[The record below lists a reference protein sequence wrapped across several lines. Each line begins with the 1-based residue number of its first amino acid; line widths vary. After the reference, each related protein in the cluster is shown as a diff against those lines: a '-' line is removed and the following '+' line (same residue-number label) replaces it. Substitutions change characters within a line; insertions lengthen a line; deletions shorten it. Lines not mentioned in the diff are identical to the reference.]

1 MAQTNTIARALHDIG
16 LAGWFGGSLMGSV
29 GLNGASDEV
38 ADPKDRVRV
47 GNAGWARWTPVNLF
61 FIVLHLLGGVQL
73 TRANKGRIA
82 GQRGVA
88 STAGAKTALT
98 LGALGATAY
107 ARWLGQKLM
116 DAEADA
122 ARSVPGDAGYE
133 AQDAV
138 TPSASTPEDVAGA
151 QRQLRV
157 VQWAIPALTAAVLW
171 VNAAMGEQQR
181 PNAVAEG
188 ILDRLR
194 R

>member
-188 ILDRLR
+188 ILDRIR

>member
-16 LAGWFGGSLMGSV
+16 LAGWFGGSLMGSI

-88 STAGAKTALT
+88 GTAGAKTALT
-98 LGALGATAY
+98 VGALGATAY

-188 ILDRLR
+188 ILDRIR

>member
-171 VNAAMGEQQR
+171 VNAAMG
-181 PNAVAEG
+181 
-188 ILDRLR
+188 
-194 R
+194 